1 MLSFMAGGFAI
12 GASKAEPSEV
22 PSLSDMTPKQQSRF
36 CSSDRSSTE
45 GLYEFISA
53 GHTLV
58 FKGADVLTMRDPE
71 LLRSHDVIVRDRRI
85 IGLQPSGGELP
96 SDAILV
102 AAKGKTLIP
111 GLSDIHAHLF
121 LAFWGQGYAPMLGN
135 SNDGSEY
142 ILPYDLQLFQLLAAG
157 ITRTEIMAGCVDALW
172 IRDSINSGKLVGPR
186 MRVASPLVDGAPT
199 YHSPLMSYVVGDLD
213 GGRRAVDQA
222 VDLGFD
228 FIKTYSRL
236 PADGFEGVM
245 QRCDAHG
252 IRVMGHIP
260 SAVDVE
266 DALARGQGGVAH
278 ASELFYNL
286 GGPERVD
293 FGRIERIARKMAAA
307 GTWMHATLV
316 VADRSE
322 WLIGTRALHAPDIEM
337 MNPLQRSLFREGSDF
352 VTGIRQREDLKVMMD
367 NVYELSVAVTRAVH
381 QAGGLVL
388 TGTDHP
394 NPYIIDGFSL
404 HEELERLVGDAG
416 MSQFDTLYASTHR
429 AAEYHGEKDGGF
441 IAEGADAD
449 LVLLDANPLRD
460 ITATRKIDTVLR
472 GNVLLRQ
479 DKIREGLTRVQ
490 KAFAAMPAVEVNL
503 AAGSEYMTKT
513 EE

>member
-1 MLSFMAGGFAI
+1 MGSTTAES
-12 GASKAEPSEV
+12 SKV
-22 PSLSDMTPKQQSRF
+22 PSFSDITPKEQSRF

-45 GLYEFISA
+45 GLYEFIDA

-58 FKGADVLTMRDPE
+58 LKGANVLTMRDSE
-71 LLRSHDVIVRDRRI
+71 LLRSHDVIVRDRRV
-85 IGLQPSGGELP
+85 IGLQPTGGELP
-96 SDAILV
+96 SDAIIVL
-102 AAKGKTLIP
+102 AEGKTLIP

-121 LAFWGQGYAPMLGN
+121 LAFWGQGFAPMLAN

-172 IRDSINSGKLVGPR
+172 IRDSINAGKLVGPR
-186 MRVASPLVDGAPT
+186 MRVASPLVDGAPN
-199 YHSPLMSYVVGDLD
+199 YHSPLMCYVVGDLD

-222 VDLGFD
+222 VELGFD

-266 DALARGQGGVAH
+266 HALTRGQGGVAH

-286 GGPERVD
+286 TGPERTD
-293 FGRIERIARKMAAA
+293 PARIAPIAQQMAEA

-316 VADRSE
+316 VCDRSE
-322 WLIGTRALHAPDIEM
+322 WLTGQRPLHAPDIHL
-337 MNPLQRSLFREGSDF
+337 MNPLQRSMFSEGSDF
-352 VTGIRQREDLKVMMD
+352 VTGIRQRDDLKVMMD

-381 QAGGLVL
+381 RAGGLVL

-394 NPYIIDGFSL
+394 NPYIVDGFSL
-404 HEELERLVGDAG
+404 HEELERLVSDAG
-416 MSQFDTLYASTHR
+416 MSQLETLYASTRR
-429 AAEYHGEKDGGF
+429 AAEYHGEKDSGF
-441 IAEGADAD
+441 IAKGAHAD
-449 LVLLDANPLRD
+449 LVLLDANPLDD

-479 DKIREGLTRVQ
+479 DKIREGLARVQ
-490 KAFAAMPAVEVNL
+490 KAFAAMPAVGVNL
-503 AAGSEYMTKT
+503 AAGSEYTSKA
-513 EE
+513 ED